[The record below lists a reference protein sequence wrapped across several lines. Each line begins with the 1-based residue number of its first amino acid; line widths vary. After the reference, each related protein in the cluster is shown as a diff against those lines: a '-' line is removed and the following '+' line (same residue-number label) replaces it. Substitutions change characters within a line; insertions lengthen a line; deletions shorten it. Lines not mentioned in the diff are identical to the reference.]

1 MDALKSLSRLS
12 IRQLAQQALNFC
24 LIASSALMIWKGL
37 SVVTN
42 SESPIVVVLSES
54 MEPAFA
60 RGDLLFLTLPSTPV
74 TIGDICVFKIQDKPI
89 PIVHRVLE
97 IHAAQNGSQYML
109 TKGDNNPTDD
119 RGLYNRGQMW
129 IRQEDVVG
137 KVQGFLPHVG
147 LGTILLNEHPQQQ
160 SFVERLNGTIVEHF
174 ATFMFEADIPTSQ
187 VISNLSRPENV
198 MRRFIPLHPSF
209 NAACRQRPHRGLRH
223 LSSQASALREPTI
236 SSSESPNQVSDTK
249 DLARKP
255 AAAPAS
261 DIAPKA
267 PLSASPPMLKRSSR
281 TTRPPAVTSDPS
293 SLAAHVAEYPWL
305 LSTQP
310 ARRPRPTFWSVL
322 RDKHFLAVGTAR
334 ARKHLNHPTYDFPDQ
349 FCDDAGRVARDLF
362 AALSDPLRAKDE
374 AGLAPVLVRAVAER
388 FAAGAR
394 SLTAKGLRVEYVLKG
409 EPKVTVTGTH
419 FTYGPYPAPA
429 GFVAQQWWSLIEL
442 VIPEED
448 GTFSSHPRQKE
459 IMQRAADDGVFFKVD
474 TRVACDVEMIL
485 SDAASGMPIIRDRR
499 RNVDLQFVSPH
510 FTPWDEVFELD
521 EQGEWLLR
529 WKWRISD
536 IDWLVESSMPKVE
549 QKPTIDWRPR
559 RDV

>member
-74 TIGDICVFKIQDKPI
+74 TIGDICVFKLQDKPI

-119 RGLYNRGQMW
+119 RALYNRGQMW

-137 KVQGFLPHVG
+137 KVQGILPHVG
-147 LGTILLNEHPQQQ
+147 LGTILLNEHPQ
-160 SFVERLNGTIVEHF
+160 VK
-174 ATFMFEADIPTSQ
+174 
-187 VISNLSRPENV
+187 NV
-198 MRRFIPLHPSF
+198 MRRFVPLHSSF
-209 NAACRQRPHRGLRH
+209 NAAYRQRPHRGLRP
-223 LSSQASALREPTI
+223 LSSRASALREPTTA
-236 SSSESPNQVSDTK
+236 SSESPNRVSVTK

-281 TTRPPAVTSDPS
+281 TTRRPAVTSDPS

-362 AALSDPLRAKDE
+362 AALSDPLRAEDE

-394 SLTAKGLRVEYVLKG
+394 ALTAKRLRVEYVLKG

-429 GFVAQQWWSLIEL
+429 GYVAQQWWSLIEL

-448 GTFSSHPRQKE
+448 GTFTSHPRQKE

-536 IDWLVESSMPKVE
+536 IDWLVESSMPKTE

>member
-1 MDALKSLSRLS
+1 M
-12 IRQLAQQALNFC
+12 
-24 LIASSALMIWKGL
+24 
-37 SVVTN
+37 
-42 SESPIVVVLSES
+42 
-54 MEPAFA
+54 
-60 RGDLLFLTLPSTPV
+60 
-74 TIGDICVFKIQDKPI
+74 
-89 PIVHRVLE
+89 
-97 IHAAQNGSQYML
+97 
-109 TKGDNNPTDD
+109 
-119 RGLYNRGQMW
+119 
-129 IRQEDVVG
+129 
-137 KVQGFLPHVG
+137 
-147 LGTILLNEHPQQQ
+147 
-160 SFVERLNGTIVEHF
+160 
-174 ATFMFEADIPTSQ
+174 
-187 VISNLSRPENV
+187 
-198 MRRFIPLHPSF
+198 
-209 NAACRQRPHRGLRH
+209 
-223 LSSQASALREPTI
+223 REPVNTP
-236 SSSESPNQVSDTK
+236 SPAATCQP
-249 DLARKP
+249 AP
-255 AAAPAS
+255 AAAS
-261 DIAPKA
+261 NLAPVA
-267 PLSASPPMLKRSSR
+267 PPPASPPILKPSSR

-293 SLAAHVAEYPWL
+293 SLAAQVAEYPVL

-349 FCDDAGRVARDLF
+349 FCDDAGRVVRDLF
-362 AALSDPLRAKDE
+362 AALSDPVRAEDE

-394 SLTAKGLRVEYVLKG
+394 AMTRKGLRVEYVLKG

-429 GFVAQQWWSLIEL
+429 GYVAQKWWTLIEL

-448 GTFSSHPRQKE
+448 GTFTSHPRQKE

-474 TRVACDVEMIL
+474 TRVACDVEMIV

-536 IDWLVESSMPKVE
+536 VDWLVESSMPKME
-549 QKPTIDWRPR
+549 QRPTIDWRPR